1 MIRATAPERSRFAK
15 QFWQKRTAHYG
26 KIGAGQAKGIQG
38 EIGIQT
44 CSSSSM
50 GRALLV
56 VCGKQINDYPRQ
68 RGRA

>member
-1 MIRATAPERSRFAK
+1 MTVPAAVEMIRATAPERSRFAK

-26 KIGAGQAKGIQG
+26 KIGAGQAKGVQG

-56 VCGKQINDYPRQ
+56 CRRPLV
-68 RGRA
+68 